1 MIISVFDDLYGRFLR
16 EAAVCRNSRHGVDEE
31 VVKAPVS
38 GVLHLCNVL
47 QLIIDCLYDSPLPE
61 QHPVRYRHQRTLHVA
76 LEFVDELYSVHK
88 EFLEK
93 PLADVSLVADQL
105 AVKEMKTNSNIC
117 SIIQTFLSLGYGFN
131 RN

>member
-1 MIISVFDDLYGRFLR
+1 MIISVFDDLYGRLLR

-47 QLIIDCLYDSPLPE
+47 QLVIDGFDDSPLPE

-76 LEFVDELYSVHK
+76 LEFGDELYSVHK
-88 EFLEK
+88 DF
-93 PLADVSLVADQL
+93 S
-105 AVKEMKTNSNIC
+105 
-117 SIIQTFLSLGYGFN
+117 FLSIGKALDDKSLYKMNAKYVPLFMN
-131 RN
+131 EV